1 MQLKPAEPDEID
13 AFVELLEAAAR
24 WQRARGIDQ
33 WQPGSMAAQ
42 RASFARLQAAGELF
56 VGVEAGRMIG
66 GCVLRTQIDPVWSD
80 RPERAAAYLSKL
92 VAARH
97 GSGAAL
103 GEQILEAAQTL
114 ARERG
119 AEWLRLDCVASNVS
133 LARYYQ
139 RLGFYPRGVVD
150 GLLRHDK
157 RLLPEAGAV
166 VASLDAVDFGRWQP
180 DRVATLMFVVHD
192 GRILLIRKLRG
203 HGAGKINAPG
213 GMVEAGETPLQ
224 CALREIEEEVHV
236 RAHAPTPL
244 AQLCFQDTDGSSML
258 GYAFLTH
265 DYSGEPRATAEA
277 VPFWCSLEHIPYG
290 QMWDD
295 DVVWL
300 PRLLDRLPSVG
311 EFLMRDGRLVAH
323 RLRSATQ
330 SELAQCTNRPVG

>member
-1 MQLKPAEPDEID
+1 
-13 AFVELLEAAAR
+13 
-24 WQRARGIDQ
+24 
-33 WQPGSMAAQ
+33 
-42 RASFARLQAAGELF
+42 
-56 VGVEAGRMIG
+56 
-66 GCVLRTQIDPVWSD
+66 
-80 RPERAAAYLSKL
+80 
-92 VAARH
+92 
-97 GSGAAL
+97 
-103 GEQILEAAQTL
+103 
-114 ARERG
+114 
-119 AEWLRLDCVASNVS
+119 

-157 RLLPEAGAV
+157 RLLPEAGVV
-166 VASLDAVDFGRWQP
+166 VASLDAVDFGRWRP
-180 DRVATLMFVVHD
+180 DRVATLMFVVRD

-224 CALREIEEEVHV
+224 CALRETEEEVHV
-236 RAHAPTPL
+236 RAHAPAPL

-258 GYAFLTH
+258 GYAFLTD
-265 DYSGEPRATAEA
+265 DYSGEPRETAEA
-277 VPFWCSLEHIPYG
+277 VPFWCPLEQIPYG

-330 SELAQCTNRPVG
+330 SELVECTNRPVG